1 MMVVMEQ
8 VFFCL
13 IYDEKKQ
20 NNMKVMITSNHVIG
34 EEYLNNNK
42 KIFDIKLD
50 SSRKKYTSKAYD
62 VTIIEI
68 KKEDN
73 INNNSFLKIDE

>member
-68 KKEDN
+68 KK
-73 INNNSFLKIDE
+73 